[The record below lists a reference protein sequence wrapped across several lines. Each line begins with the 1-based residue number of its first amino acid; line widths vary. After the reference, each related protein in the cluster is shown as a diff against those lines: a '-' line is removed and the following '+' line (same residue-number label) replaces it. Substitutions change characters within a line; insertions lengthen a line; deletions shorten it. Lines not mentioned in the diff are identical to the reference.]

1 MLRTY
6 SRLSLDDRE
15 RIAVLKQSG
24 LGVREIAR
32 RLGRNPGTVSRE
44 LSRNSTAIL
53 ASCYLAHKAQLRADK
68 LKGSSHKRD
77 RLRLPGLRAY
87 ARRQLKR
94 GWSPER
100 IAGRWKRLGHGQSSH
115 EAIYQWI
122 YAEAEELIRFLP
134 YAHRKRRR
142 YCRVRGSK
150 FIPIPSRT
158 PISERPKAVAGRK
171 QFGHWEAD
179 LVLGPRQLS
188 VLQLIVERKTRYVH
202 VKRLKGKKARVV
214 RNSINRTLA
223 RYPKHMRRTITFDN
237 GRENVEHPMIDRAL
251 GTRSY
256 FCEPMHSWEK
266 GSVENAAGLIR
277 RRLPRTID
285 FGTLPVEAIRK
296 TQRWLNGLPRKCLGY
311 QTAEE
316 AFRASVALAG

>member
-1 MLRTY
+1 MVKTY
-6 SRLSLDDRE
+6 RRLSLEDRE

-24 LGVREIAR
+24 LGVRKIAKA
-32 RLGRNPGTVSRE
+32 LGRDPATISRE
-44 LSRNSTAIL
+44 LSRNSNVVA
-53 ASCYLAHKAQLRADK
+53 ASCYLAHKAQLRADQ

-77 RLRLPGLRAY
+77 RLRMPGLRAY

-100 IAGRWKRLGHGQSSH
+100 IAGRWKRIGHGPTSH

-122 YAEAEELIRFLP
+122 YAEAKELIRFLP
-134 YAHRKRRR
+134 CAHRKRRR
-142 YCRVRGSK
+142 HCRARGSK

-158 PISERPKAVAGRK
+158 PISERPKVVADRR
-171 QFGHWEAD
+171 QAGHWEAD
-179 LVLGPRQLS
+179 LVLGSRQLS
-188 VLQLIVERKTRYVH
+188 ALQLVVERKTRYVH
-202 VKRLKGKKARVV
+202 VKRLSGKKAKVV
-214 RNSINRTLA
+214 RTSINRTLA
-223 RYPKHMRRTITFDN
+223 RHPKHMRRTITFDN
-237 GRENVEHPMIDRAL
+237 GRENVEHRLIDRAL
-251 GTRSY
+251 GTKSY

-277 RRLPRTID
+277 RRLPRSID
-285 FGTLPVEAIRK
+285 FSTLPLEVIRK

-311 QTAEE
+311 KTAEE